1 MNKVLIVVD
10 VQEDFTRGALR
21 NEDAIAAL
29 PKIHDIDEFARNND
43 MEVFYTMDTHGDDY
57 LNTQEGRNLPVPH
70 CIHMTEGW
78 KVCPEAIIDDKLVKV
93 IRKGTFGFPHWDVFP
108 IVGGADE
115 VWICGFCTDICV
127 SANFQII
134 KATYPEV
141 PIVVIDDAC
150 AGVTPTAHKAA
161 LKVMQ
166 SCQARVVKWDKLK
179 KENANEA

>member
-10 VQEDFTRGALR
+10 AQEDFTRGALR

-29 PKIHDIDEFARNND
+29 PKIKEIAEFARDNHF
-43 MEVFYTMDTHGDDY
+43 EIFYTMDTHGDDY
-57 LNTQEGRNLPVPH
+57 LNTQEGKNLPVPH
-70 CIHMTEGW
+70 CIHMTPGW
-78 KVCPEAIIDDKLVKV
+78 QVCPEVKVEPAKV
-93 IRKGTFGFPHWDVFP
+93 IRKGSFGFARWDAFP
-108 IVGGADE
+108 VVGAADE

-134 KATYPEV
+134 KAMYPEV

-150 AGVTPTAHKAA
+150 AGVAPAAHKAA

-179 KENANEA
+179 KENANEV